1 VRLMVRPGLKILR
14 RDARTLQLGF
24 DWPGVAAVLDTESVR
39 SVLAAIDGVR
49 DHRAVLAAAASSGV
63 PIEACQEALA
73 LLLECGA
80 VVDAGG
86 QPASELSE
94 GTSAALWLLAGPRR
108 GLIDVLAARER
119 RAVWVVGD
127 GAVTDTVRALTVS
140 AGLRLCDDPDRA
152 EVGVLAGDREP
163 SRDLADAVLRA
174 GVPHLWAY
182 LRDLAGVIGPFVVPG
197 RTACLRC
204 VDAARTEADPAW
216 PTLLQSTAVRPL
228 RVAACDGVQATLVA
242 AWAAQEVA
250 LWASDVRPRTRGR
263 VIEVPMGGPVEESH
277 FDPHPAC
284 GCGWLEWRDTIGA

>member
-1 VRLMVRPGLKILR
+1 MRLMVRPGLKILR

-24 DWPGVAAVLDTESVR
+24 DWPGVAAVADTEAMR
-39 SVLAAIDGVR
+39 SVLASIDGVR
-49 DHRAVLAAAASSGV
+49 DHRAVLAAASNGV
-63 PIEACQEALA
+63 RADACEEALT

-86 QPASELSE
+86 RPPAPLNE

-108 GLIDVLAARER
+108 DLSDVVKARER
-119 RAVWVVGD
+119 CAVWVHGEGVV
-127 GAVTDTVRALTVS
+127 ADTVRALTGS

-152 EVGVLAGDREP
+152 DVGVLTGDREP

-204 VDAARTEADPAW
+204 IDAARTEVDPAW
-216 PTLLQSTAVRPL
+216 PTLLQSALVRPL
-228 RVAACDGVQATLVA
+228 RVAACDGVQAALVG

-263 VIEVPMGGPVEESH
+263 VIEVPMGGPAEEGV
-277 FDPHPAC
+277 FDPHPVC
-284 GCGWLEWRDTIGA
+284 GCGWSGWRDTIGA

>member
-24 DWPGVAAVLDTESVR
+24 DWPGVAAVRDTDALR

-49 DHRAVLAAAASSGV
+49 DHRAVIAAATAGGV
-63 PIEACQEALA
+63 PVDACEEALA

-86 QPASELSE
+86 PPPARLSE
-94 GTSAALWLLAGPRR
+94 ATSSALWLLAGPQRD
-108 GLIDVLAARER
+108 LSDVVRSR
-119 RAVWVVGD
+119 QRCVVWVHGEGIV
-127 GAVTDTVRALTVS
+127 ADTVRALTGS
-140 AGLRLCDDPDRA
+140 AGLRLCDDPDQA
-152 EVGVLAGDREP
+152 TVGVLAGDREP
-163 SRDLADAVLRA
+163 SRDQADAAMRA
-174 GVPHLWAY
+174 GFPHLWAY
-182 LRDLAGVIGPFVVPG
+182 VRDLVGVIGPFVVPG

-216 PTLLQSTAVRPL
+216 PTLLQSAATRPL
-228 RVAACDGVQATLVA
+228 RVAACDGVHAALVG

-263 VIEVPMGGPVEESH
+263 VIEVPMGGPAEEGV

>member
-1 VRLMVRPGLKILR
+1 LRLMVRPGLKILR

-24 DWPGVAAVLDTESVR
+24 DWPGVAAVQDTEAMR

-49 DHRAVLAAAASSGV
+49 DHRAVLTAATSSGV
-63 PIEACQEALA
+63 PVDACEEGLA

-127 GAVTDTVRALTVS
+127 GAVADTVRALMVS

-163 SRDLADAVLRA
+163 SRDLADAVLHA

-204 VDAARTEADPAW
+204 VDSARTEADPAW
-216 PTLLQSTAVRPL
+216 PTLLQSAAVRPL
-228 RVAACDGVQATLVA
+228 RVAACDGVQATLVG

-263 VIEVPMGGPVEESH
+263 VIEVPMGGPVEESY

>member
-24 DWPGVAAVLDTESVR
+24 DWPGVAAVRDTDALR

-49 DHRAVLAAAASSGV
+49 DHRAVIAAAIAGGV
-63 PIEACQEALA
+63 PVDACEEALA

-86 QPASELSE
+86 PPPARLSE
-94 GTSAALWLLAGPRR
+94 ATSSALWLLAGPLRDLSDLVR
-108 GLIDVLAARER
+108 SRQRCV
-119 RAVWVVGD
+119 VWVHGEGIV
-127 GAVTDTVRALTVS
+127 ADTVRALTGS
-140 AGLRLCDDPDRA
+140 AGLRLCDDPDQA
-152 EVGVLAGDREP
+152 TVGVLAGDREP
-163 SRDLADAVLRA
+163 SREQADAAMRA
-174 GVPHLWAY
+174 GFPHLWAY
-182 LRDLAGVIGPFVVPG
+182 VRDLVGVIGPFVVPG

-216 PTLLQSTAVRPL
+216 PTLLQSAATRPL
-228 RVAACDGVQATLVA
+228 RVAACDGVHAALVG

-263 VIEVPMGGPVEESH
+263 VIEVPMGGPAEEGV